1 MELQPVK
8 LAPRFWTERLFLA
21 GAVTV
26 IGLLARFASLGYF
39 TM

>member
-8 LAPRFWTERLFLA
+8 LAPPFWTERLFLA

-39 TM
+39 TT